1 VSSLS
6 DVVGLLLL
14 PEKAYSVLGYKKDI
28 ICQELTCHFV
38 PGEGLSRAF
47 RPAPGSL
54 CEGGDRTRVARGM
67 RPGDWFQFS
76 K

>member
-1 VSSLS
+1 MSSLS

-14 PEKAYSVLGYKKDI
+14 PEKAYSALGYKKDI

-47 RPAPGSL
+47 RPGLGP
-54 CEGGDRTRVARGM
+54 V
-67 RPGDWFQFS
+67 
-76 K
+76 